1 MKIHWITGLL
11 NKSRHLKESHT
22 HFVICRAVFGRTG
35 SQAWKAAFGHGRWHL
50 WFSRTYEGNL
60 SSSISRN
67 MRMTHQE
74 CWGWTLTLV
83 WNRNTVCYNKLLLP
97 SHTVPWGI
105 NAFNSSSGLQLYDEL
120 LWKTITVSRHKR
132 CFLHQDLLS
141 RSYISAARR

>member
-22 HFVICRAVFGRTG
+22 HFVICRVFFGRTG

-50 WFSRTYEGNL
+50 WFSKTYEGNT
-60 SSSISRN
+60 SSNISRN
-67 MRMTHQE
+67 MRMTRQE
-74 CWGWTLTLV
+74 CWGWALTLV

-105 NAFNSSSGLQLYDEL
+105 NAFNSSSVLQL
-120 LWKTITVSRHKR
+120 WRASVIITVSRHEVLPSTITGPSIEVKQ
-132 CFLHQDLLS
+132 FS
-141 RSYISAARR
+141 S